1 MASNRSK
8 NNHLENFPIGVKI
21 KLSALW
27 VSVMFCY
34 VYGDFFSLFV
44 PDRIQKLIDGH
55 SGIGTTTPYSLLAF
69 AMLMTIPSLMIF
81 FSLVLKPGINRLVNI
96 GIGSL
101 FTLIMILILITT
113 TSKWMIFYSYLA
125 VIEIILTGLIIY
137 YAWKW
142 PKQMT
147 TN

>member
-8 NNHLENFPIGVKI
+8 NIHLENLPVGVKI

-27 VSVMFCY
+27 ASVMFCY

-55 SGIGTTTPYSLLAF
+55 SGVGTTTPYSLLAF

-81 FSLVLKPGINRLVNI
+81 LSLVLKPSINRSANI

-101 FTLIMILILITT
+101 FTLIMILILFTT

-125 VIEIILTGLIIY
+125 LIEIILTSLIIC

-142 PKQMT
+142 PKQTT